1 MCCVALLGS
10 GASVHGQGSGPGG
23 PVVELPYNGDANE
36 DGAIGTPDLLSL
48 LDLYGGA
55 FTPGAIQ
62 VNGVD
67 LAVYLGELEDQI
79 DALAD
84 ALGVEQSTGLPSGV
98 GLESGTV
105 MVWTGTVW
113 QPVRLVGCRDF
124 AYACNYDP
132 AAYVHANELCSYFP
146 ACPAVDPAMTG
157 PCGGQASVSYNGTDY
172 ELIEFG
178 TKCWFRENL
187 ATASYRNGAAIPT
200 GLTDAQWAATT
211 TGAWAPVAGGGCAS
225 CGYLYN
231 GHAVSASAGLC
242 PSGFHVSTD
251 AEWTALET
259 FLGGTA
265 GAGRLIKVGSGGSPG
280 WDGTD
285 ASGFSGVP
293 SGWRNDLN
301 GMALNYGNQGMWW
314 TGTSSSGQLWYR
326 QMYTGFDGIQRALYP
341 KAAGYSVRCVKD

>member
-1 MCCVALLGS
+1 
-10 GASVHGQGSGPGG
+10 
-23 PVVELPYNGDANE
+23 
-36 DGAIGTPDLLSL
+36 
-48 LDLYGGA
+48 
-55 FTPGAIQ
+55 
-62 VNGVD
+62 
-67 LAVYLGELEDQI
+67 
-79 DALAD
+79 
-84 ALGVEQSTGLPSGV
+84 
-98 GLESGTV
+98 
-105 MVWTGTVW
+105 
-113 QPVRLVGCRDF
+113 
-124 AYACNYDP
+124 
-132 AAYVHANELCSYFP
+132 
-146 ACPAVDPAMTG
+146 
-157 PCGGQASVSYNGTDY
+157 VSYNGADY
-172 ELIEFG
+172 ELIEYG

-251 AEWTALET
+251 ADWAALET

-265 GAGRLIKVGSGGSPG
+265 GAGRLIKVGSSGSPG